1 MKYKKLTTGIYQD
14 AYSIRAI
21 VNTTVGR
28 KEKRFAHAT
37 NLADVKRWRNEQIG
51 KFAAV
56 RRKRPS
62 IAGTLRADVRRYLSQ
77 IKHLASWK
85 SRRSELEA
93 WLEHFGT
100 KPRGKITSEM
110 VRNVVAKWRTVEGG
124 RLVGRGKDKK
134 RRPYGGRTCEHRVAT
149 LRHLFHV
156 LDGFDVSTPCDD
168 LTFELPQTQ
177 PVFVPVT
184 TILAVAERLKVEPK
198 TRARFMVL
206 AATGVRPAE
215 LMRAEEDD
223 LNLKAR
229 IWIVRTGKGGKRPP
243 LYLNDEM
250 VAALETF
257 IAVDAWGVYDTSRHA
272 KLLRIA
278 GWPAGVRPYSVR
290 GTFGMEL
297 SRRGIDLADIQQVMG
312 HTSEKTTR
320 TYYVPPE
327 DSRLAA
333 ATRGLTGR
341 LGWKPAANKTLPTN
355 DA

>member
-1 MKYKKLTTGIYQD
+1 VSYKKIAPGIYRD
-14 AYSIRAI
+14 DYSIRAV
-21 VNTTVGR
+21 VNTSVGR

-37 NLADVKRWRNEQIG
+37 NLLEVKRWRNEQIG
-51 KFAAV
+51 RFALI
-56 RRKRPS
+56 RRKRPP

-85 SRRSELEA
+85 SRRSELDA

-100 KPRGKITSEM
+100 KARGRITVEM
-110 VRNVVAKWRTVEGG
+110 VRNVVAKWRTADGG
-124 RLVGRGKDKK
+124 RLTGRGKKK
-134 RRPYGGRTCEHRVAT
+134 TRRPYGIRTCEHRVAT

-156 LDGFDVSTPCDD
+156 LDGFDVPTPCDEIKFD
-168 LTFELPQTQ
+168 LPQTQ
-177 PVFVPVT
+177 PVFVPATV
-184 TILAVAERLKVEPK
+184 IMSVAERLKIYPD

-223 LNLKAR
+223 LNLESR

-250 VAALETF
+250 VAALEVF
-257 IAVDAWGVYDTSRHA
+257 IAAEAWGPYDTSKHA
-272 KLLRIA
+272 KRLREA
-278 GWPAGVRPYSVR
+278 GWPKGVRPYAVR

-297 SRRGIDLADIQQVMG
+297 SRRGTDLADIQQVMG

-341 LGWKPAANKTLPTN
+341 LGWKPAEKR
-355 DA
+355 